1 MRNRLLKYLGVL
13 LFVLFSFSLDNSN
26 LKISVFTIG
35 DSTMAN
41 KEQPEI
47 NSERGWCQMLQQFFN
62 DSVEIKNHAVN
73 GRSTKSFIDE
83 GRWDVILD
91 SLNPGDYVFI
101 QFGHND
107 QKISDPK
114 RYTNPYTAYRRNLE
128 KFVNDTRLKGAT
140 PVLFS
145 SIVRRKYNENGVLE
159 DTHGAYPYI
168 TRQVAKELNVPFID
182 LQLKTEDLV
191 NSLGEEKS
199 KELYLW
205 IEPNEN
211 EYFPDG
217 KIDNTHLSVKGGNEV
232 ARLAIEGIKELNLPL
247 IKYIK

>member
-41 KEQPEI
+41 KEKPEI
-47 NSERGWCQMLQQFFN
+47 NPERGWCQMLQQFFN

>member
-1 MRNRLLKYLGVL
+1 MRNRLFKYTGIL
-13 LFVLFSFSLDNSN
+13 LFVFLSFSLDNSN
-26 LKISVFTIG
+26 LKISIFTIG

-41 KEQPEI
+41 KEKPEI
-47 NSERGWCQMLQQFFN
+47 NPERGWCQMLQQFFN
-62 DSVEIKNHAVN
+62 DSVEVKNHALN

-83 GRWDVILD
+83 DRWDVILD
-91 SLNPGDYVFI
+91 SLKPGDYVFI

-107 QKISDPK
+107 QKIKDPK

-128 KFVNDTRLKGAT
+128 KFVNETRKKGAT

-145 SIVRRKYNENGVLE
+145 SIIRRKYNEYGALE

-205 IEPNEN
+205 IEPNES
-211 EYFPDG
+211 EYCPEG

-232 ARLAIEGIKELNLPL
+232 ARLAIEGIKELNLSL
-247 IKYIK
+247 VKYIK